1 MRKKNLCWEKLIIM
15 PESFLLSYPTKEMKR
30 KRKLELKI
38 KCSTLLNQQLEKQTR
53 LKEKKKSKPEL
64 WKNIVEIK
72 VRIFKQES
80 WFFKKKNL

>member
-1 MRKKNLCWEKLIIM
+1 
-15 PESFLLSYPTKEMKR
+15 
-30 KRKLELKI
+30 
-38 KCSTLLNQQLEKQTR
+38 
-53 LKEKKKSKPEL
+53 L